1 MESNKIIQPSQ
12 YSINNSAKPAIQ
24 MQNYFR
30 IDHNTK
36 IFQNQNKLNS
46 KNNGTHQYEIYLS
59 SRSKSKERESDNSYI
74 NKPKIILNNLPPEFN
89 ISKNNIMNNNCNS
102 KEKMINN
109 YLLGTKTDMDMKI
122 KIINNNKTNSS
133 TNIHYKNLSSTSNEL
148 IVNNKKNIINK
159 IKKKNTNNNINNHFR
174 TEGSEFEATTTK
186 ENTKNIGNANNTS
199 TGFKSFNISN
209 IKNGGKTLLKYDKIE
224 YNNNTNL
231 SEIEEILIKKKD
243 KDMDKIQKKKL
254 NYKQQKENK
263 ENMGNISGM
272 DKKISNIAKN
282 GIKPI
287 KLNNYN
293 YSNNYQRK
301 VIPPIMNK
309 NDKIIFDSESL
320 FSIKKTQI
328 SNINNINYSK
338 IQKNNKSNS
347 NLNLLEQQGKTFT
360 NFKNDIKLNYDGDR
374 RSLPVKNINN
384 NATKKNEKSKV
395 SRPNSEDNNKINYEI
410 NNTNINEKDKFNK
423 RIEEL
428 IISKKVPPKDLNKG
442 IFFKYRNG
450 YKYYFDLNR
459 IDCYLLMEI
468 SDNDINSVEEWNT
481 NYRKCKNYL
490 KIIGY
495 QKYDVDNSKMPHY
508 YIVIE
513 HPIGG
518 ENFYDIINSIG
529 FYDIKLLLNIS
540 QTIYECLSIIK
551 NDKSNMNIIFCL
563 CDIFLNANNH
573 IKIIPPFVRY
583 INNKFSH
590 SYCECKKFIF
600 KIINLFNYDK
610 KNTSLVCFGICLIQ
624 LITQNLLFK
633 MSSFNYLINNDAHIN
648 NITSILKYKKC
659 CFIHTILNI
668 ESNLFDNKNDL
679 LLAQFIKLYPNYVTD
694 FIHICTQFNY
704 DENYD
709 KIYKHEFLNI
719 YDISN
724 HIEIYF
730 KELLKI
736 ITLDQKNNQNDITY
750 ESFLEKFKK
759 IYEKLDINSYV
770 FFRVLHHKK
779 ILNTL
784 NRAFNTNKSSDI
796 DKLLK
801 IIERKESDII

>member
-1 MESNKIIQPSQ
+1 MESNKIIQPPQ

-36 IFQNQNKLNS
+36 ILQNQNKLNS

-159 IKKKNTNNNINNHFR
+159 INKKNTNNNINNHFR
-174 TEGSEFEATTTK
+174 TEGSEFETTTTK
-186 ENTKNIGNANNTS
+186 ENTKNIGTANNTS

-209 IKNGGKTLLKYDKIE
+209 IKNGGKTLLKYDKIDL
-224 YNNNTNL
+224 NNNTNL

-243 KDMDKIQKKKL
+243 KDKIQRKKL

-272 DKKISNIAKN
+272 DKKINNITKN

-293 YSNNYQRK
+293 YNNNYQRK

-338 IQKNNKSNS
+338 IQKNKSNS

-360 NFKNDIKLNYDGDR
+360 NFKNDIHLNYDGDR

-384 NATKKNEKSKV
+384 NITKKNEKSKV

-410 NNTNINEKDKFNK
+410 NNTNINEKDKINK

-428 IISKKVPPKDLNKG
+428 IISKKVPPKDLNEG

-450 YKYYFDLNR
+450 YKYFFDLNR

-468 SDNDINSVEEWNT
+468 SENDINSVEEWNI

-495 QKYDVDNSKMPHY
+495 QKYEVDNSQMSHY
-508 YIVIE
+508 TIVIE

-551 NDKSNMNIIFCL
+551 NDKNNMNIIFCL

-573 IKIIPPFVRY
+573 IKIIPPFIRY
-583 INNKFSH
+583 INNKSSH
-590 SYCECKKFIF
+590 SLCECKKYIF

-610 KNTSLVCFGICLIQ
+610 KNTSLVCFGMSLIQ

-633 MSSFNYLINNDAHIN
+633 MSSFNYLINNDTHIN
-648 NITSILKYKKC
+648 NITNILKYKKC

-668 ESNLFDNKNDL
+668 ESNLFDSKNDL
-679 LLAQFIKLYPNYVTD
+679 LLSQFIKLYPNYVTD
-694 FIHICTQFNY
+694 FIHICTHFNY
-704 DENYD
+704 DESYD

-736 ITLDQKNNQNDITY
+736 IAFDPKYNQNDITY
-750 ESFLEKFKK
+750 DSFLEKFKK

-779 ILNTL
+779 IINTL

>member
-1 MESNKIIQPSQ
+1 MESNKIIQPPQ

-36 IFQNQNKLNS
+36 LLQNQNKLNN

-159 IKKKNTNNNINNHFR
+159 INKKSSNNINSHFR
-174 TEGSEFEATTTK
+174 TEGSEFETTTTK
-186 ENTKNIGNANNTS
+186 ENTKNIGTANNTS

-209 IKNGGKTLLKYDKIE
+209 IKNGGKTLLKYDKID

-243 KDMDKIQKKKL
+243 KDSQKRKSK
-254 NYKQQKENK
+254 QKENK

-272 DKKISNIAKN
+272 DKKISNITKN

-293 YSNNYQRK
+293 YNNNYQRK

-338 IQKNNKSNS
+338 IQKNKSNS

-360 NFKNDIKLNYDGDR
+360 NFKNDIKLNYDVDR

-384 NATKKNEKSKV
+384 NITKKNEKSKV

-410 NNTNINEKDKFNK
+410 NNTNNNEKDKINK

-428 IISKKVPPKDLNKG
+428 IISKKVPPKDLNEG
-442 IFFKYRNG
+442 IFFKYKNG
-450 YKYYFDLNR
+450 YKYYFDLKK
-459 IDCYLLMEI
+459 IDCYILMEI
-468 SDNDINSVEEWNT
+468 SDNDVNSVEKWIT

-495 QKYDVDNSKMPHY
+495 QKYDENNSQSY
-508 YIVIE
+508 TIVIE

-540 QTIYECLSIIK
+540 QIIYECLSLIK

-563 CDIFLNANNH
+563 CDIFLNANYH
-573 IKIIPPFVRY
+573 IKIIPPFIRY
-583 INNKFSH
+583 INNKSSH
-590 SYCECKKFIF
+590 SCCECKKYIF

-610 KNTSLVCFGICLIQ
+610 KCTSLVCFGMCLIQ

-633 MSSFNYLINNDAHIN
+633 MSSFNYLVNNDAHIN
-648 NITSILKYKKC
+648 ILKYKKC

-668 ESNLFDNKNDL
+668 ESNLFDDKNDL
-679 LLAQFIKLYPNYVTD
+679 LLSQFIKLYPNYVTD

-704 DENYD
+704 DDNYD
-709 KIYKHEFLNI
+709 KIYKHEFFNI
-719 YDISN
+719 YDISS

-736 ITLDQKNNQNDITY
+736 ISFDPKYNHNDITY
-750 ESFLEKFKK
+750 ESFLEKFKN
-759 IYEKLDINSYV
+759 IYDKLDINSYV

-779 ILNTL
+779 IINTL
-784 NRAFNTNKSSDI
+784 NRAFNTNKSSDV

>member
-1 MESNKIIQPSQ
+1 
-12 YSINNSAKPAIQ
+12 
-24 MQNYFR
+24 
-30 IDHNTK
+30 
-36 IFQNQNKLNS
+36 
-46 KNNGTHQYEIYLS
+46 
-59 SRSKSKERESDNSYI
+59 
-74 NKPKIILNNLPPEFN
+74 
-89 ISKNNIMNNNCNS
+89 
-102 KEKMINN
+102 MINN
-109 YLLGTKTDMDMKI
+109 YLLGTKTDMDIKI

-159 IKKKNTNNNINNHFR
+159 INKKNTNNNINNHFR
-174 TEGSEFEATTTK
+174 TEGSEFETTTTK
-186 ENTKNIGNANNTS
+186 ENTKNIGTANNTS

-209 IKNGGKTLLKYDKIE
+209 IKNGGKTLLKYDKIDL
-224 YNNNTNL
+224 NNNTNL

-243 KDMDKIQKKKL
+243 KDKIQRKKL

-272 DKKISNIAKN
+272 DKKINNITKN

-293 YSNNYQRK
+293 YNNNYQRK

-338 IQKNNKSNS
+338 IQKNKSNS

-360 NFKNDIKLNYDGDR
+360 NFKNDIHLNYDGDR

-384 NATKKNEKSKV
+384 NITKKNEKSKV

-410 NNTNINEKDKFNK
+410 NNTNINEKDKINK

-428 IISKKVPPKDLNKG
+428 IISKKVPPKDLNEG

-450 YKYYFDLNR
+450 YKYFFDLNR

-468 SDNDINSVEEWNT
+468 SENDINSVEEWNI

-495 QKYDVDNSKMPHY
+495 QKYEVDNSQMSHY
-508 YIVIE
+508 TIVIE

-551 NDKSNMNIIFCL
+551 YDKSNMNIIFCF
-563 CDIFLNANNH
+563 CDIFLNANN
-573 IKIIPPFVRY
+573 II
-583 INNKFSH
+583 
-590 SYCECKKFIF
+590 
-600 KIINLFNYDK
+600 
-610 KNTSLVCFGICLIQ
+610 
-624 LITQNLLFK
+624 
-633 MSSFNYLINNDAHIN
+633 
-648 NITSILKYKKC
+648 
-659 CFIHTILNI
+659 
-668 ESNLFDNKNDL
+668 
-679 LLAQFIKLYPNYVTD
+679 
-694 FIHICTQFNY
+694 
-704 DENYD
+704 
-709 KIYKHEFLNI
+709 
-719 YDISN
+719 
-724 HIEIYF
+724 
-730 KELLKI
+730 
-736 ITLDQKNNQNDITY
+736 
-750 ESFLEKFKK
+750 
-759 IYEKLDINSYV
+759 
-770 FFRVLHHKK
+770 
-779 ILNTL
+779 
-784 NRAFNTNKSSDI
+784 
-796 DKLLK
+796 
-801 IIERKESDII
+801 

>member
-1 MESNKIIQPSQ
+1 MESNKIIQPPQ

-36 IFQNQNKLNS
+36 IFQNQNKLNN
-46 KNNGTHQYEIYLS
+46 KNNGAHQYEIYLS

-159 IKKKNTNNNINNHFR
+159 INKKSTNNNINNHFR
-174 TEGSEFEATTTK
+174 TEGSEFETTTTK
-186 ENTKNIGNANNTS
+186 ENTKNIGISNNTS

-209 IKNGGKTLLKYDKIE
+209 IKNGGKTLLKYDKID

-243 KDMDKIQKKKL
+243 KEKEKDKDKIQKRKA
-254 NYKQQKENK
+254 KENK
-263 ENMGNISGM
+263 ENLGNISGM
-272 DKKISNIAKN
+272 DKKISNITKN

-293 YSNNYQRK
+293 YNNNYQRK

-309 NDKIIFDSESL
+309 NDKVIFDSESL
-320 FSIKKTQI
+320 FMIKKTQI
-328 SNINNINYSK
+328 SNINNINNINYSK
-338 IQKNNKSNS
+338 IQKNKSNS
-347 NLNLLEQQGKTFT
+347 NLNLFDQQGKTFT
-360 NFKNDIKLNYDGDR
+360 NFKNDIKLNYECDR

-384 NATKKNEKSKV
+384 NITKKNEKSKV

-410 NNTNINEKDKFNK
+410 NNTNFNEKDMINK
-423 RIEEL
+423 QIEEL
-428 IISKKVPPKDLNKG
+428 IITKKVPPKDLNEG

-450 YKYYFDLNR
+450 YKYYFDLKR

-468 SDNDINSVEEWNT
+468 SDNDINAVEEWNK
-481 NYRKCKNYL
+481 NFRKCKNYL
-490 KIIGY
+490 KIIGC
-495 QKYDVDNSKMPHY
+495 QKYDIDNSQIPHY
-508 YIVIE
+508 TIIIE

-540 QTIYECLSIIK
+540 QTIYECLSFIK
-551 NDKSNMNIIFCL
+551 GDKSNMNIIFCL

-583 INNKFSH
+583 INNNKSSH
-590 SYCECKKFIF
+590 SHCECKRYAFN
-600 KIINLFNYDK
+600 IINLFNYDK
-610 KNTSLVCFGICLIQ
+610 KNISLVCFGMCLIQ

-633 MSSFNYLINNDAHIN
+633 MSSFKYLINKDTNIN
-648 NITSILKYKKC
+648 NITKYKKC

-679 LLAQFIKLYPNYVTD
+679 LLSQFIKLYPNYVTD

-704 DENYD
+704 DDNYD

-736 ITLDQKNNQNDITY
+736 IIFDPKYHKNDITY

-759 IYEKLDINSYV
+759 IYEKLDIHPYV
-770 FFRVLHHKK
+770 FYKVLHHKK
-779 ILNTL
+779 IINTL
-784 NRAFNTNKSSDI
+784 TRAFNTNKSFDF